1 MCTLQELKVAVVELC
16 KNNTP
21 IPKTKGRYTHI
32 LKVAIAKIHGEEK
45 DSFYYSIGSSSI
57 KAVPFDTL
65 YAAYRRLTET
75 GTFSRAWYKETFP
88 AEAEDYPCNFTTIG
102 GVLVVLGF
110 AEYIENGVYR
120 RK

>member
-1 MCTLQELKVAVVELC
+1 MSQELKDRVVELY
-16 KNNTP
+16 KNNTV
-21 IPKTKGRYTHI
+21 IPKPYTNTRI
-32 LKVAIAKIHGEEK
+32 LKIAVAKIHGEKK
-45 DSFYYSIGSSSI
+45 DSFYYSIGSSNK

-75 GTFSRAWYKETFP
+75 GILLRAWYNETFP

-102 GVLVVLGF
+102 GVFVVLGF
-110 AEYIENGVYR
+110 AEHMGNGVYR

>member
-1 MCTLQELKVAVVELC
+1 MYTLQELKDAVVELY

-21 IPKTKGRYTHI
+21 IPKTKDMYTYI
-32 LKVAIAKIHGEEK
+32 LKVAVAKICGEKK

-65 YAAYRRLTET
+65 YAAYQRLTET

-88 AEAEDYPCNFTTIG
+88 VEVADCPCNFTTIG

-110 AEYIENGVYR
+110 AEYMKNGVYR